1 MTSEPVDVHAG
12 KSELALG
19 GPLRIEVKVDHA
31 SVSAGPSPGEV
42 VTRVVR
48 QTSAR
53 GWDLMV
59 STQALTPK
67 GHLFTGGQSASGTT
81 EVKLEVLDKAGTVL
95 GQGTAEFG

>member
-1 MTSEPVDVHAG
+1 
-12 KSELALG
+12 
-19 GPLRIEVKVDHA
+19 
-31 SVSAGPSPGEV
+31 
-42 VTRVVR
+42 
-48 QTSAR
+48 
-53 GWDLMV
+53 MV